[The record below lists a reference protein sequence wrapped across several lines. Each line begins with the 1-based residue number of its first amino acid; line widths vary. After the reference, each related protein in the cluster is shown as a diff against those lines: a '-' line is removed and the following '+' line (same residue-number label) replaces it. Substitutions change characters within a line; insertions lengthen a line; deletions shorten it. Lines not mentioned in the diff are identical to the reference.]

1 MTTRSRW
8 PDRKGPADI
17 ADGSCRR
24 RVEAHVAAHEA
35 PAPVPILS
43 DKRRSARKEHGL
55 AVAGRRD
62 ESLWAVTKR
71 RSALLVVAACLA
83 ALAVAGCSDDGEA
96 SLEPR
101 PTTTSRPETTSTTEP
116 TAEEQVVER
125 YLAFWDARLEAN
137 TEPVNPD
144 HPGLREY
151 ATGEQLANV
160 VEETRRNAAEGR
172 AYRLPENSRSRR
184 SVEVVRLEGDTAVL
198 QDCVVNDGIV
208 YRVGSGEVL
217 DDSVVT
223 HNVEA
228 TMVRVDGEWKLDH
241 TRLVQRWEGE
251 AGCALSTGS

>member
-1 MTTRSRW
+1 MTTRSRR

-62 ESLWAVTKR
+62 ESLWAATKR
-71 RSALLVVAACLA
+71 WSALLVVAACLA
-83 ALAVAGCSDDGEA
+83 VVAGCSDDGEA

-101 PTTTSRPETTSTTEP
+101 PTTTSRPGTTSTTEP
-116 TAEEQVVER
+116 NAEEQVVER

-137 TEPVNPD
+137 NEPVNPD

-151 ATGEQLANV
+151 ATGEQLDQV
-160 VEETRRNAAEGR
+160 LLETTQRRDQGLAIRRAADPVGEHR
-172 AYRLPENSRSRR
+172 
-184 SVEVVRLEGDTAVL
+184 VEVLGIDGETATL
-198 QDCVVNDGIV
+198 QDCATDDDVVYRVATGEVVND
-208 YRVGSGEVL
+208 RVATL
-217 DDSVVT
+217 
-223 HNVEA
+223 NVEA
-228 TMVRVDGEWKLDH
+228 TMRVVDGEWKLAR
-241 TRLVQRWEGE
+241 TRVVQRWEGV
-251 AGCALSTGS
+251 AGCARSSGS